1 MTLHWVDQEKGKPIS
16 MLLDFL
22 HVAPGDG
29 VGLRCGEALFKRLRS
44 FDISS
49 RLMCT
54 IADGASDAIVA
65 SKELSRLLHEFHGC
79 NILPSSHIL
88 RCMVHTFQLATKAA
102 LDVMCPT
109 TMKLRKTLKSIHKCK
124 THRALFKRYSRTMF
138 DKGEREPP
146 CMDAVTR
153 WNSTLVMYQQA
164 IELKDVINWTITECS
179 VPTNVNEYLLTREEW
194 THVECMIE
202 WLAMPTKISMDRS
215 TPLSHQRVPFSRF
228 LDHCNNYVAMD
239 ITVFPNMSN
248 VATLKSTIRSKSSMF
263 AIFDKVPR
271 NHKVIAIKDCY
282 VLGSK
287 VHMLLL
293 IFIARLFQKYEFQ
306 YSISTNFC
314 TLHNLLYMEF
324 DNRVP
329 AQNNP
334 IEEKLDIDEVEF
346 FVGNTLSCR

>member
-1 MTLHWVDQEKGKPIS
+1 MYVVIRQEIIKFLSKKICRFPITYDGWKNNSLVGFFPVTLHWVDQEKGKPIS

-109 TMKLRKTLKSIHKCK
+109 TMKLRKTLKLIRKCK

-164 IELKDVINWTITECS
+164 IQLKDVINWTITECS

-194 THVECMIE
+194 THVEGMIE
-202 WLAMPTKISMDRS
+202 WLAMPAKISKF
-215 TPLSHQRVPFSRF
+215 FS
-228 LDHCNNYVAMD
+228 
-239 ITVFPNMSN
+239 
-248 VATLKSTIRSKSSMF
+248 
-263 AIFDKVPR
+263 
-271 NHKVIAIKDCY
+271 
-282 VLGSK
+282 GSK
-287 VHMLLL
+287 YTTLSSAGSIQPFPRSLQQL
-293 IFIARLFQKYEFQ
+293 CGNGYYSFSKYVK
-306 YSISTNFC
+306 C
-314 TLHNLLYMEF
+314 
-324 DNRVP
+324 
-329 AQNNP
+329 
-334 IEEKLDIDEVEF
+334 
-346 FVGNTLSCR
+346 GNT